1 MPPRSSKQQERT
13 GVISVDHE
21 KEAGTSLLD
30 REPGIWWPIL
40 DGALRRQALA
50 VAAEIA
56 EALRDPPPA
65 CVPEKAPEMGR
76 AQAVEDGSLAGG
88 RAGLAVLFAYLAQ
101 ARSEPGDADVAVR
114 FLNDAIEAVA
124 SVPMSDA
131 LYGGFTGV
139 AWTVAHLQER
149 LSLPSE
155 EDPNEAIDDALVD
168 SLNRSPWPGEYD
180 LISGLVGLGVYAL
193 ERLPRPTAHAC
204 LERVI
209 ARLAEMAE
217 RGEHGITW
225 FTPPEWLP
233 DWQREHCPQGY
244 YNLGLAHG
252 VPGVIAL
259 LGGACAGGVARAE
272 AQPLLQGAVEW
283 LLRQK
288 LPERAGSSFS
298 SWAGPGVE
306 RDASRL
312 AWCYGDVGASA
323 ALLYAARCV
332 GEPVWEREAL
342 EIARGAAQRPPEQS
356 RIVDAGLCHGA
367 AGLGHLFTRMYQAT
381 GEPVLGEAARF
392 WLDRTLTMRRP
403 GEGVGG
409 YLAWEPRGAGD
420 VRWVADP
427 GLLTGAA
434 GIALALLAAATA
446 IEPAWDRMLLVS
458 VPPRPA
464 EQGASHSDA

>member
-1 MPPRSSKQQERT
+1 MP
-13 GVISVDHE
+13 VDCE
-21 KEAGTSLLD
+21 KEAGALLID
-30 REPGIWWPIL
+30 HGAGPWRPML
-40 DGALRRQALA
+40 DGALRRQALE

-56 EALRDPPPA
+56 EALRDPAPA
-65 CVPEKAPEMGR
+65 SVPGEWPEM
-76 AQAVEDGSLAGG
+76 AQAQVVEDGSLSGG

-101 ARSEPGDADVAVR
+101 ARSEPGDADIALG
-114 FLNDAIEAVA
+114 FLNDAVEAVA

-131 LYGGFTGV
+131 LYSGFTGV
-139 AWTVAHLQER
+139 AWAVAHLQER
-149 LSLPSE
+149 LSLPTE
-155 EDPNEAIDDALVD
+155 EDPNEAIDEALLD

-193 ERLPRPTAHAC
+193 ERLPRPTARAC

-217 RGEHGITW
+217 RGEHGTTW
-225 FTPPEWLP
+225 FTPPERLP
-233 DWQREHCPQGY
+233 DWQRERCPRGY

-259 LGGACAGGVARAE
+259 LGGACAAGVARAE

-283 LLRQK
+283 LLHQK
-288 LPERAGSSFS
+288 LPEGAGSSFS

-306 RDASRL
+306 QDASRL

-323 ALLYAARCV
+323 ALLCAARCV
-332 GEPVWEREAL
+332 GEPIWEREAI
-342 EIARGAAQRPPEQS
+342 EIVRGAAERAPEQAG
-356 RIVDAGLCHGA
+356 IVDAGLCHGA
-367 AGLGHLFTRMYQAT
+367 AGLGHLFNRMYQAT
-381 GEPVLGEAARF
+381 GEAALGEAAHF
-392 WLDRTLTMRRP
+392 WLQRTLAMRQP

-409 YLAWEPRGAGD
+409 YLAWEPREAGE

-434 GIALALLAAATA
+434 GVALALLAAATA
-446 IEPAWDRMLLVS
+446 VEPAWDRMLLVS

-464 EQGASHSDA
+464 KEGGSHRDA